1 MWMSIPKLFP
11 RESWAKRSCESNK
24 SKLYTKR
31 VCMVKMAS
39 RRSRCQSLQ
48 QLWVIDRLLVVLCSS
63 SSSFTLPVLLYD
75 IHSIGGIH
83 CHGRGVGSPPPWI
96 SRIFFFYKTAI
107 KVDFFSFYAPPIPAG
122 PPDMGV
128 HPLKIDPTT
137 MYDRG
142 PGGYII
148 SAITSGAGKTSIIL
162 TVLAETRKMDHWFSS
177 HWSLTTHVDHAM
189 HMAKYK
195 CYVL

>member
-1 MWMSIPKLFP
+1 MIF
-11 RESWAKRSCESNK
+11 
-24 SKLYTKR
+24 
-31 VCMVKMAS
+31 
-39 RRSRCQSLQ
+39 
-48 QLWVIDRLLVVLCSS
+48 
-63 SSSFTLPVLLYD
+63 
-75 IHSIGGIH
+75 IGGIH
-83 CHGRGVGSPPPWI
+83 CHGRGVGSPPWI

-162 TVLAETRKMDHWFSS
+162 TVLAETRKMDH
-177 HWSLTTHVDHAM
+177 
-189 HMAKYK
+189 
-195 CYVL
+195 